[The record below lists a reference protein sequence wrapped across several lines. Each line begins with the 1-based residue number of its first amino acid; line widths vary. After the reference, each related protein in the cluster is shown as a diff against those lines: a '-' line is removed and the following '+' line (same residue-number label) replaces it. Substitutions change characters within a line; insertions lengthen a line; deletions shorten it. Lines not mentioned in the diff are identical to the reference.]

1 MAALYQEFV
10 NEQRNAEGI
19 IEHVTFNCPERFN
32 FAFDVVDRLGR
43 EQPDK
48 RALRWCDTSGMVL
61 DVTFAEV
68 SRQSDRAAAMF
79 QAHGIGRGDHVML
92 ILKRH
97 LEFWYCFMGLHKIGA
112 IGVPATNQLMP
123 KDIAYRCNAA
133 EIKAIVCTAQGRIA
147 ELVDETLPECSSVQT
162 LMIAKGKRE
171 NWITL
176 DDAMEQAPPFIPPE
190 PGLQPGGADRLFM
203 YFSSGT
209 TGMPKMV
216 SHNHWYPLA
225 HIPTA
230 VYWHNIRPDDLH
242 FTVSETGWAK
252 SMWGKLYGQWLA
264 EGAVFVYDFDK
275 FQADDLLGK
284 ISEHHVTTFC
294 APPTI
299 YRFLIREDLTR
310 FDLSSLRHAT
320 TAGEALNSEVY
331 SRFLAATGLK
341 LREGFGQTE
350 CTLLATTAYWM
361 EPKPGSMGKPSPAYR
376 LEVVDENGQPVETG
390 QVGEIVVRT
399 EPEVPV
405 GLMIGYHND
414 PDMTASAWHD
424 GRYHT
429 GDTAYLDEDGFL
441 WYVGRMDDIIKSSG
455 YRIGPFEV
463 ESVIMEHPAVVE
475 CAVTGAPDPV
485 RGTVVRATIVTGR
498 GYTPSDALATEIQ
511 EYVKT
516 HTAPY
521 KYPRIIEFVP
531 ELPKT
536 ISGKIRRTEIRAKD
550 NQPGTASKGTE

>member
-1 MAALYQEFV
+1 MAVLYQSFV
-10 NEQRNAEGI
+10 QEDWSPEGDLRS
-19 IEHVTFNCPERFN
+19 VRFNCPERFN
-32 FAFDVVDRLGR
+32 FAYDVVDRLAR

-48 RALRWCDTSGMVL
+48 RALLWCDTTGATQ
-61 DVTFAEV
+61 DVSFMEV

-79 QAHGIGRGDHVML
+79 KARGIGRGDHVML

-97 LEFWYCFMGLHKIGA
+97 LEFWHCFMGLHKLGA

-133 EIKAIVCTAQGRIA
+133 GIKAIVCTAQGRIA
-147 ELVDETLPECSSVQT
+147 ELVEQTLPECPTVET
-162 LMIAKGKRE
+162 RWLAKGERDGWFSLE
-171 NWITL
+171 NEM
-176 DDAMEQAPPFIPPE
+176 AQAPVFSAPPPQE
-190 PGLQPGGADRLFM
+190 QPGGADRLFM

-264 EGAVFVYDFDK
+264 EGAVFVYDFDR
-275 FQADDLLGK
+275 FAADDLLEK
-284 ISEHHVTTFC
+284 IQRHHITTFC

-299 YRFLIREDLTR
+299 YRFLIREDLSRYDLTR
-310 FDLSSLRHAT
+310 LRHVT

-331 SRFLAATGLK
+331 NRFLAATGLK

-350 CTLLATTAYWM
+350 CTLLAATTWWM

-376 LEVVDENGQPVETG
+376 IEVVDDAGQPVETG

-405 GLMIGYHND
+405 GLMIGYHGD
-414 PDMTASAWHD
+414 PDMTAAAWHD
-424 GRYHT
+424 GLYHT
-429 GDTAYLDEDGFL
+429 GDTAYQDEDGFL
-441 WYVGRMDDIIKSSG
+441 WYVGRTDDIIKSSG

-485 RGTVVRATIVTGR
+485 RGTVVKATIVTGR
-498 GYTPSDALATEIQ
+498 GYEPGDVLAAEIQ

-521 KYPRIIEFVP
+521 KYPRVIEFVS

-536 ISGKIRRTEIRAKD
+536 ISGKIRRTEIREKD
-550 NQPGTASKGTE
+550 NR